1 MPVRLR
7 PVTAVALLLASY
19 LLSRVG
25 LVDLIGKGYN
35 AMSYVFTAIVV
46 VPLLTV
52 GAYRL
57 RGRADGRIHR
67 TDNPRGHGP

>member
-1 MPVRLR
+1 MI
-7 PVTAVALLLASY
+7 LLLASY

-46 VPLLTV
+46 FPLLTV
-52 GAYRL
+52 GVYRL
-57 RGRADGRIHR
+57 RGHAMAGR
-67 TDNPRGHGP
+67 DA